1 MIDFGLS
8 ALNSLLG
15 GVIMALATSAHLYLE
30 GRITGISGMLFKSIK
45 MIEFNYTYSFM
56 AGMLFVTS
64 YVKSFSDLTKKQSR
78 AFFETPSDYVG
89 DLSLLGFAIAG
100 LLVGFGAKMGNG
112 CTSGHG
118 VCGIPR
124 FSKRSIVAICLFMVF
139 GSAVATIRYYHP
151 FLQPIIKV
159 SFDFSFLSYIL
170 LLVSIGGI
178 GYLLYDSYKTG
189 KTDNVRDTI
198 VAFAIGA
205 AFSYGLIE
213 SGMLQRHV
221 VIAFLTIGKVWNW
234 QLAFVLGSAV
244 GINIFTFKYIL
255 TKCSKP
261 LFKSKF
267 DLPSSTTVD
276 NKLLVGASLFGIGW
290 GLGGIC
296 PGPAA
301 LAFYMYCPQSLLF
314 FAAVCGG
321 IYLES
326 RYDKQ
331 ITDFVNKNP
340 VLSSVN
346 MFNKKNK

>member
-1 MIDFGLS
+1 
-8 ALNSLLG
+8 
-15 GVIMALATSAHLYLE
+15 MALATSAHLYLE
-30 GRITGISGMLFKSIK
+30 GRITGISGMLYKSIH
-45 MIEFNYTYSFM
+45 MIDFNYTYSFM
-56 AGMLFVTS
+56 AGMLFASS
-64 YVKSFSDLTKKQSR
+64 YVKSFSDPSKNKKSR
-78 AFFETPSDYVG
+78 TFFEPSSKYVS
-89 DLSLLGFAIAG
+89 DLSLLGFIIAG

-112 CTSGHG
+112 CTSAHG
-118 VCGIPR
+118 ICGIPR
-124 FSKRSIVAICLFMVF
+124 FSKRSIIAICLFMVF

-159 SFDFSFLSYIL
+159 GLDFSFLSYIL
-170 LLVSIGGI
+170 LLVSIAGI
-178 GYLLYDSYKTG
+178 AYLLYESYKTG

-205 AFSYGLIE
+205 SFSYGLIE

-221 VIAFLTIGKVWNW
+221 VIAFLTIGRVWNW

-244 GINIFTFKYIL
+244 GVNIFTFKYIL

-267 DLPSSTTVD
+267 DLPSNTKVD
-276 NKLLVGASLFGIGW
+276 NKLLVGASIFGIGW
-290 GLGGIC
+290 GLSGIC

-301 LAFYMYCPQSLLF
+301 LAFYIYCPQSLLF

-326 RYDKQ
+326 KYDKQ
-331 ITDFVNKNP
+331 ITDFVNKNAI
-340 VLSSVN
+340 LSSINV
-346 MFNKKNK
+346 FDKKKK